1 MNKCVL
7 IIAIVMGISLSG
19 FAQMDNREVEGP
31 VGFDR
36 SRVFI
41 GSSLN
46 LGISNRFFNV
56 GVNPT
61 IGYSL
66 NNWVDVGVAMNFNY
80 ASQNASVFN
89 SYKYKNFNYGGGAFL
104 RVWPVSFLHLQIQPE
119 YNWISSSRTDPVS
132 GQTTRLQLQAPSML
146 AGIGYGSREIGRQL
160 SYFTIMIDLNQAVNS
175 PYRDG
180 IAGDPQP
187 IFRGGLGFYLN
198 SKKK

>member
-19 FAQMDNREVEGP
+19 FAQMDNREAEGP

-36 SRVFI
+36 SRIFI

-104 RVWPVSFLHLQIQPE
+104 RFWPVSFLHLQIQPE

>member
-1 MNKCVL
+1 MKKCVL
-7 IIAIVMGISLSG
+7 IFSILISTCFSG
-19 FAQMDNREVEGP
+19 FAQMEKLEEP

-36 SRVFI
+36 NRVFI

-46 LGISNRFFNV
+46 LGLSNRFFNV
-56 GVNPT
+56 GLNPT

-80 ASQNASVFN
+80 YSQNASAFN
-89 SYKYKNFNYGGGAFL
+89 SFKYKNFNYGGGAFL

-119 YNWISSSRTDPVS
+119 YNWISSSRTDPIS

-146 AGIGYGSREIGRQL
+146 AGIGYGTREIGRQL
-160 SYFTIMIDLNQAVNS
+160 SYLTIMIDLNQAVNS

-187 IFRGGLGFYLN
+187 IFRGGFGFYLN

>member
-7 IIAIVMGISLSG
+7 IIAIVMGISLTG
-19 FAQMDNREVEGP
+19 FAQKENREAEGP

-80 ASQNASVFN
+80 ASQSASVFN
-89 SYKYKNFNYGGGAFL
+89 AYKYKNFNYGGGAFL

-146 AGIGYGSREIGRQL
+146 AGIGYGSREIGRLL

>member
-7 IIAIVMGISLSG
+7 IFAVLISTSFSC
-19 FAQMDNREVEGP
+19 FAQMEKPEER

-36 SRVFI
+36 NRVFI

-46 LGISNRFFNV
+46 LGLSNRFFNV
-56 GVNPT
+56 GLNPT

-80 ASQNASVFN
+80 YSQSASAFN
-89 SYKYKNFNYGGGAFL
+89 SFKYKNFNYGGGAFL

-119 YNWISSSRTDPVS
+119 YNWISSSRTDPIS

-146 AGIGYGSREIGRQL
+146 AGIGYGTREIGRQL
-160 SYFTIMIDLNQAVNS
+160 SYLTIMIDLNQAVNS

-187 IFRGGLGFYLN
+187 IFRGGFGFYLN
-198 SKKK
+198 SKKR

>member
-1 MNKCVL
+1 MKKCVL
-7 IIAIVMGISLSG
+7 IFSILISTCFSG
-19 FAQMDNREVEGP
+19 FAQMEKPEEP

-36 SRVFI
+36 NRVFI

-46 LGISNRFFNV
+46 LGLSNRFFNV
-56 GVNPT
+56 GLNPT

-66 NNWVDVGVAMNFNY
+66 NHWVDVGVAMNFNY
-80 ASQNASVFN
+80 YSQSASVFN
-89 SYKYKNFNYGGGAFL
+89 SFKYKNFNYGGGAFL

-119 YNWISSSRTDPVS
+119 YNWISSTRTDPIS
-132 GQTTRLQLQAPSML
+132 GQTTKLQLQAPSML
-146 AGIGYGSREIGRQL
+146 AGIGYGTREIGRQL
-160 SYFTIMIDLNQAVNS
+160 SYLTIMIDLNQAVNS

-187 IFRGGLGFYLN
+187 IFRGGFGFYLN